1 MPAAPAPVLR
11 HVFRKRKRSDNRGA
25 GPGPQLRRFRGYNV
39 PPGLFAHAQPVTMPR
54 RYSRTYT
61 DYGRVSGRK
70 YRVRAY
76 QRNRKRSRSKYPRVG
91 SRSIAMRPALGKVVP
106 TEIKRQYIESGNQV
120 WPQTA
125 GAGTPP
131 TRSPVYCPFSF
142 QYWLRGL
149 SDSQFTGSKVTLKNI
164 SVMMQIVPPVNV
176 PIANNKPYRLRI
188 VQGWCKQNAVV
199 PMASTGSSAILAA
212 QYPNGMAVNQA
223 PPVATT
229 LLRGNALPANET
241 AHVQTLFQSQSD
253 FVGIYGNHQ
262 NEASYPSNMYM
273 ILKDVTRTLAPSTEQ
288 PAAAPATGIDRQFTP
303 LVQKLNFTCNKQF
316 RLSAMTTVPTDPPTG
331 NAEWFSP
338 INVPGQWIP
347 FVNVFVLNAAA
358 DYTSTAHMPTVK
370 ITENAFFLD
379 N

>member
-1 MPAAPAPVLR
+1 MSTQVGGIPVSQVAAVAGY
-11 HVFRKRKRSDNRGA
+11 RKRKRYSSVPISA
-25 GPGPQLRRFRGYNV
+25 GPGPPLRRYRGRNV
-39 PPGLFAHAQPVTMPR
+39 PPGLFLHAMPGVSRR
-54 RYSRTYT
+54 RY
-61 DYGRVSGRK
+61 RK
-70 YRVRAY
+70 NAY
-76 QRNRKRSRSKYPRVG
+76 QRNRSRSRSKYPRSG
-91 SRSIAMRPALGKVVP
+91 TRSIAMRPSRGAVVP
-106 TEIKRQYIESGNQV
+106 TEIKRQYIESASQV
-120 WPQTA
+120 WPQTT

-176 PIANNKPYRLRI
+176 PVANNKPYRLRI
-188 VQGWCKQNAVV
+188 VQGWCKQNAIAA
-199 PMASTGSSAILAA
+199 MASTASSALLAS
-212 QYPNGMAVNQA
+212 QYPNGMAVGQA
-223 PPVATT
+223 PPIATT
-229 LLRGNALPANET
+229 LLRGNAVPANET

-262 NEASYPSNMYM
+262 NEASYPKNMYM
-273 ILKDVTRTLAPSTEQ
+273 ILKDSTHTLTPSTEQ
-288 PAAAPATGIDRQFTP
+288 TAAAPATGIDRQFTP
-303 LVQKLNFTCNKQF
+303 LVKKFNFTCNKQF
-316 RLSAMTTVPTDPPTG
+316 RLSAMTTVATDPPVG

-370 ITENAFFLD
+370 ITENAYFLD